1 MTYLRTVK
9 DPYSI
14 ITPIENGITFPEKMD
29 FMLEKYEDDI
39 QLFKELVNSSS
50 SSSDLLHTIRSG
62 KYDKDTRMTFLKIF
76 RRCVSLVCD
85 TETTKK
91 IQKVKTETLI
101 DNYGHTFKPIE
112 TLQENFKYLSR
123 DGIAAL
129 AMLVGEYDD
138 RGQLG
143 YILTDLLFSWI
154 EKNLPE
160 YNLSGPRGAG
170 KDIELSSVFKDFKGE
185 YPCDFII
192 KDNGNVLAIGFARYD
207 STRGGAQSDDRTG
220 GNEVKVYKAMEYA
233 SSSGRDFKIIFIAD
247 GPGLCHVDT
256 WESACQLDDS
266 WDGRVRVST
275 LKLLPK
281 RITKEWLTS

>member
-1 MTYLRTVK
+1 MSYLSTIK
-9 DPYSI
+9 DPYAV
-14 ITPIENGITFPEKMD
+14 ITPIENGLTFPEKMD
-29 FMLEKYEDDI
+29 FMLEKYENDI
-39 QLFKELVNSSS
+39 RLFKKIVDLSSS
-50 SSSDLLHTIRSG
+50 SNELLHKIRSG
-62 KYDKDTRMTFLKIF
+62 TYDKDTRMTFLKIF

-85 TETTKK
+85 TEATKK
-91 IQKVKTETLI
+91 IKKIKTEALI
-101 DNYGHTFKPIE
+101 ENYGHTFKPIGI
-112 TLQENFKYLSR
+112 LQDNFKALSR

-138 RGQLG
+138 RGKLG

-160 YNLSGPRGAG
+160 YRLSGPRGAG
-170 KDIELSSVFKDFKGE
+170 KDIELSSVFKDFKGN

-192 KDNGNVLAIGFARYD
+192 KDNEKVLAIGFARYD

-220 GNEVKVYKAMEYA
+220 GNEAKVYKAMEYA
-233 SSSGRDFKIIFIAD
+233 SSSGKNFKIIFIAD

-275 LKLLPK
+275 LKLLHK